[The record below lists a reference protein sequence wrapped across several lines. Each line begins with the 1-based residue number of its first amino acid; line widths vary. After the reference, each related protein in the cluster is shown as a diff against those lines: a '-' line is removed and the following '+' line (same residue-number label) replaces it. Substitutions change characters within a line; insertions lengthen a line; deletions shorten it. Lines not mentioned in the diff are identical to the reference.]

1 MAIRVFIRRRV
12 APDKELKLL
21 ELIKGLRSLAV
32 AQPGYI
38 SGETLRSVANSDEY
52 LVISNWQTV
61 EDWNAWES
69 SRQRREIQSQ
79 IDALLGEET
88 RYEAYYHPQR
98 IGARLSGFKGWEGG

>member
-1 MAIRVFIRRRV
+1 MAIRVLIRRRV
-12 APDKELKLL
+12 PPDKEKKVL

-38 SGETLRSVANSDEY
+38 SGETLRSVADPDAY

-69 SRQRREIQSQ
+69 SRERLEIQGR

-88 RYEAYYHPQR
+88 KYETYYHPQR